1 MLTLRTAKPEEAGWV
16 NEQYAK
22 AGFIPSDLGRD
33 TVVVAEL
40 HGRRAGLG
48 RLVDAGS
55 GAYELGGMYVLEGF
69 RGAGVARAIV
79 EELLR
84 LAGEREVYCIP
95 FANLEELYA
104 SAGFRR
110 IEPTGVPSGVAE
122 KLAWCERNIARA
134 VILMKLV
141 TT

>member
-1 MLTLRTAKPEEAGWV
+1 MLRTAKPEETGWV

-22 AGFIPSDLGRD
+22 AGFIPSDLARD

-40 HGRRAGLG
+40 DGRRAGLG
-48 RLVDAGS
+48 RLVDVGE
-55 GAYELGGMYVLEGF
+55 GAYELGGMYVLDEF

-84 LAGEREVYCIP
+84 LAAGRDTYCIP
-95 FANLEELYA
+95 FADLEAFYA

-110 IEPTGVPSGVAE
+110 IEAAGVPPGVAD
-122 KLAWCERNIARA
+122 KLAWCEREISRA
-134 VILMKLV
+134 VILMKLMF
-141 TT
+141 